1 MKKKTKILISIA
13 VMIFMICAVNVSF
26 VKAESKVIKVG
37 YIDYPGFIQKMDDG
51 SYEGYGVE
59 YLNEIAK
66 YNNWT
71 YEFVENTW
79 EQTLKDLKNGKID
92 IICQAQKTAERE
104 KDYIFSNYSVGSE
117 FTIVYANLK
126 SNIYYK
132 DLEGMNNKK
141 VGMLKDS
148 YQMLT
153 WTNYANK
160 NKINYT
166 PVYYNSETEIVQALK
181 DNKIDLAAVGS
192 ISLHKEMRVV
202 DRFNQEPFYIVTGK
216 MNGKF
221 MAEVDRALDEIRND
235 SPYFQQHLQD
245 KYYSESAYSNQPL
258 LTKEENEYIERYKE
272 IVVGLKADSIP
283 YSYKE
288 AHKITGL
295 FKGVLDLMGGKSK
308 LSIRIEYVSDP
319 KKFLEEGTNRFYIGN
334 SLGSGVSTVKGKYW
348 HSNNIFSVDQVI
360 VKRKNTSISQ
370 DKVSSVAVVKDALYN
385 SQTKLLYVN
394 SDEQIKKYDSVKEC
408 MEAVRTG
415 KVDFA
420 INDIY
425 SVNYYMQSKRY
436 ADSLAAVSEYNESSA
451 YCLLASAQVNDI
463 YGIEEGDELIKHVA
477 DRLKMFRDSQTDG
490 DNILLARMSDDNFFA
505 LLTKEQYDL
514 IKTFDLVDDYH
525 LKINITVRTGLYL
538 VDDRTLP
545 INIMCD
551 RAQMATDT
559 VKEGM
564 KKVGIY
570 SRQQGDQL
578 IFEQNILNDINGAME
593 QGQIVIY
600 IQPKYDVVHKKIV
613 GGESLVRW
621 LHPKFGMI
629 PPFKFITV
637 LEKNNYITRLD
648 YYVWEKTCQL
658 LRYLKDKNGSV
669 LPISVNVSRVNFY
682 TTNLVSNLLELV
694 EKYNLEP
701 KDLQLEITETVY
713 TEEKQVI
720 YSIISELQEAGFKI
734 LMDDFGSG
742 YSSLNMLKDAPI
754 DVLKLDMAFMRNLD
768 NENERN
774 NIIVES
780 IVELSKKLNISVVVE
795 GVESEKQ
802 VNFLKSIGAEVIQGY
817 YFSKPIPTDEYEK
830 LIEE

>member
-334 SLGSGVSTVKGKYW
+334 SLVSGVSTVKGKYW

-360 VKRKNTSISQ
+360 VKRKNTSISE

-545 INIMCD
+545 VNIMCD
-551 RAQMATDT
+551 RAQMATDA

-682 TTNLVSNLLELV
+682 TTNLVSNLLKLV

-780 IVELSKKLNISVVVE
+780 IVELSKKLNIPVVVE

-817 YFSKPIPTDEYEK
+817 YFSKPIPADEYEK

>member
-13 VMIFMICAVNVSF
+13 VMLFMICAVNVSF

-192 ISLHKEMRVV
+192 ISLHKGMRVV

-258 LTKEENEYIERYKE
+258 LTREENEYIERYKE

-334 SLGSGVSTVKGKYW
+334 SLGSAVSTVKGKYW

-545 INIMCD
+545 INVMCD
-551 RAQMATDT
+551 RAQIATDT

-648 YYVWEKTCQL
+648 YYVWEKTCRL

-682 TTNLVSNLLELV
+682 TTNLVSNLLKLV